1 MAEAGATSA
10 TGGASGAS
18 GVRSITGAGIRVAH
32 PDTTMA
38 IAPKAIVRR
47 ASGAMD
53 VKRNAGKFV
62 QAARAPCVREVSGGS
77 GQQRYESYRIE
88 RFFPVALGAGFDHR
102 QPLRRTLAI

>member
-1 MAEAGATSA
+1 MAAGAGAASA

-18 GVRSITGAGIRVAH
+18 GVRSTTGAGIRVAH
-32 PDTTMA
+32 PDTTIA

-53 VKRNAGKFV
+53 VKRSAGKFV
-62 QAARAPCVREVSGGS
+62 QAARAPCAREVSGGS

-88 RFFPVALGAGFDHR
+88 CFFPVALGTGSI
-102 QPLRRTLAI
+102 TV